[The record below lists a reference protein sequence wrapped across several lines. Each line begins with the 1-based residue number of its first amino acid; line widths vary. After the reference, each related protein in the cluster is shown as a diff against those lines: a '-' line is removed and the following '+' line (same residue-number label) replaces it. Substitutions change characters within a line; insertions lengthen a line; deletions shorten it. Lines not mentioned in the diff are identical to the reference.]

1 MQRWYAMATI
11 NGISNTG
18 APAPVLQ
25 KSKVRTESSEGST
38 APTKTSGDSLVLTDI
53 LAQVNAVS
61 GFDASKVE
69 DIKRAIAS
77 GNYPIDARSIAQ
89 NFAALEHLVGN
100 SGAK

>member
-1 MQRWYAMATI
+1 MATI

-18 APAPVLQ
+18 APTPVSQ
-25 KSKVRTESSEGST
+25 KSKVRTETSQGGAAT
-38 APTKTSGDSLVLTDI
+38 TKTSGDSLVLTDI

-77 GNYPIDARSIAQ
+77 GNYPIDARTIAQ
-89 NFAALEHLVGN
+89 NFAALEHLVGD
-100 SGAK
+100 SGGK